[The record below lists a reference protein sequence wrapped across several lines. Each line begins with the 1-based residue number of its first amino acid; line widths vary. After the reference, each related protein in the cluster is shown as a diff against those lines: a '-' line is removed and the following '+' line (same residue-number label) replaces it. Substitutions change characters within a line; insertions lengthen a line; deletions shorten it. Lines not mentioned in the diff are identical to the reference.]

1 MSSASA
7 VDTAR
12 NKDVVPPA
20 ASAARTPLIAPFAP
34 VEPAGVD
41 PERQDRRDGR
51 PSPGRSL
58 ERTGGDAVHGEASMR
73 IFAPLRHRPIAKL
86 WVGQLLSSVGDEV
99 SRIAA
104 VRCYAAGSGLNQ
116 EEVTGR
122 ILDLL
127 KNFDKVRM
135 NEKRE

>member
-1 MSSASA
+1 MFRTSIVRSARAVAQASA
-7 VDTAR
+7 RSYST
-12 NKDVVPPA
+12 PA
-20 ASAARTPLIAPFAP
+20 FRRAIPTPFAARTSAP
-34 VEPAGVD
+34 
-41 PERQDRRDGR
+41 
-51 PSPGRSL
+51 
-58 ERTGGDAVHGEASMR
+58 
-73 IFAPLRHRPIAKL
+73 
-86 WVGQLLSSVGDEV
+86 V